1 MTPSQGSPPEKKS
14 PLARGAAWLL
24 GGFRLFGVGWKRF
37 WSWRRIK
44 FSRGGLFF
52 SAGAFAVG
60 FSAINTGNNLLY
72 LLLGAMLGFI
82 AISSW
87 MSEQVIGGVRVTRTT
102 PKGVTVGNP
111 VRIHYHIESRKKRIP
126 GYSLEIGEEGL
137 PGQAF
142 VPFLKA
148 GRTAEARSENRFVK
162 RGIFPL
168 EAITVSTSF
177 PFGLFRK
184 SLSLRSDGELVIWPR
199 TDRRVRVPTLGG
211 GRNPSSGSVALGSA
225 GPRGEYRGL
234 RGYRPGDD
242 PKDIHWRTTAR
253 LGTPV
258 VREYEQNDAETLWVC
273 LDARGEPGEGAE
285 AAVETA
291 ASLAARAFQ
300 EGKRFGYAGPGAT
313 VEAGQGPGQ
322 LERILDALARVD
334 FQPNHPSPKPP
345 VHPRQCVLV
354 TLSPASRGNYG
365 DFIVPSVIRQ
375 TAEEGAA

>member
-1 MTPSQGSPPEKKS
+1 
-14 PLARGAAWLL
+14 
-24 GGFRLFGVGWKRF
+24 
-37 WSWRRIK
+37 
-44 FSRGGLFF
+44 
-52 SAGAFAVG
+52 
-60 FSAINTGNNLLY
+60 
-72 LLLGAMLGFI
+72 MLGFI

-87 MSEQVIGGVRVTRTT
+87 LSERVIGGVQVTRKV
-102 PKGVTVGNP
+102 PRGVTVGNP
-111 VRIHYHIESRKKRIP
+111 VRIQYHVRSHRKRIP
-126 GYSLEIGEEGL
+126 GFSIEIGEEGL
-137 PGQAF
+137 PGHAF

-148 GRTAEARSENRFVK
+148 GQSTDARSENRFVQ

-184 SLSLRSDGELVIWPR
+184 SLSLRSGGELIIWPR
-199 TDRRVRVPTLGG
+199 TDRKVRTPTPGG
-211 GRNPSSGSVALGSA
+211 GKNPSSGSVALGSA

-258 VREYEQNDAETLWVC
+258 VREYEQNDAETLFIC
-273 LDARGEPGEGAE
+273 LDARGEPGEAAE

-291 ASLAARAFQ
+291 ASLAARAFR

-322 LERILDALARVD
+322 LEQILDCLARVD
-334 FQPNHPSPKPP
+334 FQPGHPKPRP
-345 VHPRQCVLV
+345 PIPSRQCVLV
-354 TLSPASRGNYG
+354 TLSPASREDYG
-365 DFIVPSVIRQ
+365 DFIVPTVRRER
-375 TAEEGAA
+375 APGGPE